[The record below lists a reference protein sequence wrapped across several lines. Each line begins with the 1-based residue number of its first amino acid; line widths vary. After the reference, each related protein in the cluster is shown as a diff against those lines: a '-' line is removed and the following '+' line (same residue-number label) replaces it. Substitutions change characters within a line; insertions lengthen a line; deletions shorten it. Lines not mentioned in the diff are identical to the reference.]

1 MKIKVYF
8 ENKTYSEKVAEFID
22 DETYMACLPSLVKL
36 AKKINMIVTESV
48 EEYKWKQ
55 LYN

>member
-22 DETYMACLPSLVKL
+22 EETYMACLPSLVKL

-48 EEYKWKQ
+48 EEYKWKHN
-55 LYN
+55 YN